1 MISVSGEIEHMSS
14 VAQIFSVIDYL
25 DVPLTEAVG
34 VASNVVDK
42 SSSIAEIPIGN

>member
-14 VAQIFSVIDYL
+14 VAQIFSVVDYL
-25 DVPLTEAVG
+25 DVPLTEAVR

-42 SSSIAEIPIGN
+42 SSSIAGIPIGN